1 MDYVMGAVNT
11 GVMADLDIQ
20 GSALSDDQIDLGVLP
35 DLLGYNLRSA
45 QLALQRSLSKAIPG
59 GDPGSGIFGLLVL
72 CAGNPG
78 ISQIQVA
85 RHLTIDKA
93 SVVALVDRGE
103 ESGWLQRRR
112 APDDRRR
119 HGLFITPDGNAHL
132 AQMKSR
138 MRACEQSFD
147 ALYAPEERQQLLT
160 LLQRIRP

>member
-1 MDYVMGAVNT
+1 MDYVMGSVNAVAALDM
-11 GVMADLDIQ
+11 GSPVGALAD
-20 GSALSDDQIDLGVLP
+20 DDIDLGVLP

-45 QLALQRSLSKAIPG
+45 QLALQRGLAKAIPG

-103 ESGWLQRRR
+103 ESGWLLRRR

-119 HGLFITPDGNAHL
+119 HGLFITSDGQAHL
-132 AQMKSR
+132 DQMKAR

-147 ALYAPEERQQLLT
+147 ALFEPEERRQLLS